1 MPSKWVESKAKLRL
15 LCPIFALALSA
26 CGSTGKRPSP
36 PVTCP
41 AIPPL
46 PSQLSERPNY
56 EQSLRHEL
64 FESEPKPTPR

>member
-1 MPSKWVESKAKLRL
+1 MHKPRL
-15 LCPIFALALSA
+15 IALSLTCALALSA